1 MGIVRENHPSGV
13 VVVGERQGGDD
24 GGVTA
29 AAATTWTM
37 MMMMRMM
44 MIHNVYECW
53 MDYTVIYGN
62 HCSSEMILS
71 HSLVTRHSQYSNE

>member
-29 AAATTWTM
+29 AAAATTWTM
-37 MMMMRMM
+37 MMMMM
-44 MIHNVYECW
+44 MIHNVCECW
-53 MDYTVIYGN
+53 MEYTVIYGF
-62 HCSSEMILS
+62 HCSSEMI
-71 HSLVTRHSQYSNE
+71 

>member
-13 VVVGERQGGDD
+13 LVVGERQGGDD

-37 MMMMRMM
+37 MMMM
-44 MIHNVYECW
+44 MIHNVNECW
-53 MDYTVIYGN
+53 M
-62 HCSSEMILS
+62 E
-71 HSLVTRHSQYSNE
+71 